1 VHEKYLGDSYDLV
14 KRFDA
19 KASDLLRPF
28 MRILGLCPLQ
38 FAVITL
44 P

>member
-14 KRFDA
+14 KRFWCEN
-19 KASDLLRPF
+19 
-28 MRILGLCPLQ
+28 LGLCPLQ
-38 FAVITL
+38 FAVSTL